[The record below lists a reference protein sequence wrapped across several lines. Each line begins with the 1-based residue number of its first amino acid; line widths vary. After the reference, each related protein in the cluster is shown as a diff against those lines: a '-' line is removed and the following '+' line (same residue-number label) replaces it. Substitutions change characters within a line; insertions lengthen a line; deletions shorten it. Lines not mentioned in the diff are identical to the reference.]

1 MNKSQKNERL
11 NIWVKERKIYE
22 IRTKRCWER
31 IKSTDVEDDLEL
43 EEKGTHYLLRP
54 EERRKGWVGYRSWE
68 SSCFDNEFFIKQ
80 QVQSSAEGWWTAAR
94 SGGLRKGRRFGIDTK
109 TTERKHSKDKVSS
122 GTEGPAEVSGLNFIG
137 ISDWN
142 YVGFF
147 PPGVQVKKWKRQILR
162 QNAEIFP
169 PP

>member
-109 TTERKHSKDKVSS
+109 TTERESRARIKCQVALRVQLRWVVLTLSEFQIEIMWD
-122 GTEGPAEVSGLNFIG
+122 
-137 ISDWN
+137 
-142 YVGFF
+142 FF
-147 PPGVQVKKWKRQILR
+147 PQEFR
-162 QNAEIFP
+162 
-169 PP
+169 

>member
-109 TTERKHSKDKVSS
+109 TTERESTARIKCQVALRVQLRWVVLTLSEFQIEIMWD
-122 GTEGPAEVSGLNFIG
+122 
-137 ISDWN
+137 
-142 YVGFF
+142 FF
-147 PPGVQVKKWKRQILR
+147 PQEFR
-162 QNAEIFP
+162 
-169 PP
+169 